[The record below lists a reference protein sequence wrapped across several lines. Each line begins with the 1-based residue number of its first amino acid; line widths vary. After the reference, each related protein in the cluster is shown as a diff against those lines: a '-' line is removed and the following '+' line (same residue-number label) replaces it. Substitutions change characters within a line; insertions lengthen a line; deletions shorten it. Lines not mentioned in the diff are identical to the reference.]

1 MAELTIPV
9 DLDRYLAEHEA
20 YIALQDRCDDLE
32 AKLAAVTA
40 ERDEAQAV
48 IDGVREVRSDY
59 EVSVALLA
67 ALGDPFASAA
77 AVSIR
82 GFLAR
87 LNKVDGL

>member
-1 MAELTIPV
+1 MATT
-9 DLDRYLAEHEA
+9 DHEA

-48 IDGVREVRSDY
+48 IDGVREVRRAI
-59 EVSVALLA
+59 EVRLASNAWGVAEGIYRR
-67 ALGDPFASAA
+67 ALNW
-77 AVSIR
+77 V
-82 GFLAR
+82 LNR